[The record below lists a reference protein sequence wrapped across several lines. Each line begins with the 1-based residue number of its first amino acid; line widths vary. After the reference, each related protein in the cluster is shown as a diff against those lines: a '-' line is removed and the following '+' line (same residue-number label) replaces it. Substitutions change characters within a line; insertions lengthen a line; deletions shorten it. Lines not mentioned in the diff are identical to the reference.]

1 MCAISYLDTYSEE
14 YYNDIFTKTFLQY
27 SNVDIDCKEYVNLFI
42 NTFPIEM
49 ICDRPQD
56 NFNII
61 HDKIL
66 EFSENKFVLR
76 FYEKEVSYRKK
87 VIPKNSICFAIKK
100 NVDRYTFQQL
110 MEESIRQ
117 SVIPRLRYNVL
128 SFNLG
133 EVSDINLGK
142 LCTYNTY
149 IISKDNKESIIAWG
163 CLIPNAV
170 FDLDFSSKPYVGYTQ
185 YIDSDKENSF
195 NKIKLSLENTLN
207 LRVN

>member
-1 MCAISYLDTYSEE
+1 MCTISYLDISSEE
-14 YYNDIFTKTFLQY
+14 YYNDIFTKAFLQY
-27 SNVDIDCKEYVNLFI
+27 YNVDIDCSEYANLFI
-42 NTFPIEM
+42 NNSPIEM
-49 ICDRPQD
+49 ICNKPMD
-56 NFNII
+56 NFNIL
-61 HDKIL
+61 HNKIL
-66 EFSENKFVLR
+66 EFDDDRFVLR
-76 FYEKEVSYRKK
+76 FYEKSVSYRKK
-87 VIPKNSICFAIKK
+87 VIPKDSICFAIKK
-100 NVDRYTFQQL
+100 NVDRYTFQHL
-110 MEESIRQ
+110 MEEAIRQ

-128 SFNLG
+128 SFDLG

-185 YIDSDKENSF
+185 YIDLDKEKSF